1 MPGTWLDPKN
11 MVRTKMDFTW
21 NSPELAEYR
30 GRQVSTQTTK
40 SKYKAIIECY
50 RNPEWKHFCVRGW
63 GG

>member
-1 MPGTWLDPKN
+1 MPGAWLDPKN
-11 MVRTKMDFTW
+11 MVRTKMDFTC

-50 RNPEWKHFCVRGW
+50 RNPE
-63 GG
+63 